1 MHTASNH
8 ASTDTVGT
16 NGDENAERTESSV
29 PEISTRWQETRRKL
43 KNFTLS
49 WFSVCMGTGAVAQLL
64 YTMPYRGPGQHVAG
78 IVFFLANLVLFILFT
93 LATVT
98 RYVMFPHIPRLILH
112 HPSESL
118 YVGAIPMA
126 MATLVN
132 MTVLAG
138 AHLGQGIITLA
149 LVGWWLDAAIS
160 LTTCFLVTYFMISRH
175 EHNDMRDASSIW
187 LLPIVS
193 APVASSTAAIL
204 IPYLDTRN
212 AYIVLVSAYV
222 LWGFGVM
229 LASMILIIY
238 LQRLIFHHLPP
249 KQLIV
254 SIWLPIGYLGQGI
267 FAIVKLGSLCDSIF
281 KAKAAQD
288 ASFPLADAGPV
299 FFYASALFGLLF
311 WGFSMWWLLIA
322 IFAVLDHVR
331 LGFPFSLGW
340 WTFVFPLAS
349 LVSGTFA
356 LGVAFDAQF
365 FDILGEIM
373 AWAAIVLYTMVFLLT
388 IRQSYR
394 GTLFYAPCLNTSVNN
409 EKK

>member
-1 MHTASNH
+1 
-8 ASTDTVGT
+8 
-16 NGDENAERTESSV
+16 
-29 PEISTRWQETRRKL
+29 RRKL

-49 WFSVCMGTGAVAQLL
+49 WFSVSMGTGAVAQLL
-64 YTMPYRGPGQHVAG
+64 YTMPYRGPGQQVAG
-78 IVFFLANLVLFILFT
+78 LVFFFLNVVLFTLFT
-93 LATVT
+93 LATII
-98 RYVMFPHIPRLILH
+98 RYIMFPNIPQIILH

-126 MATLVN
+126 FATLIN
-132 MTVLAG
+132 MAVYAG
-138 AHLGQGIITLA
+138 HQLGQGVITLA
-149 LVGWWLDAAIS
+149 LVGWWIDAVIS

-175 EHNDMRDASSIW
+175 EHTDMKDASSIW

-204 IPYLDTRN
+204 IPYLDTSN

-249 KQLIV
+249 RQLIV

-267 FAIVKLGSLCDSIF
+267 FSIVKLGSHCDSIF
-281 KAKAAQD
+281 KAKAALD
-288 ASFPLADAGPV
+288 PSFPLADAGPV
-299 FFYASALFGLLF
+299 FFYASALFGLTF
-311 WGFSMWWLLIA
+311 WGFSMWWLIIA

-340 WTFVFPLAS
+340 WTFIFPTAS

-356 LGVAFDAQF
+356 LGTAFKSSF
-365 FDILGEIM
+365 FDVLGEIM
-373 AWAAIVLYTMVFLLT
+373 AWAAIVLFAMVFFLT
-388 IRQSYR
+388 IRQAYR
-394 GTLFYAPCLNTSVNN
+394 GTLFYAPCLNTSVKS